1 MSADALP
8 EVEGG
13 RQRQVQP
20 TNFHGNPRHRSMDD
34 NSPSMLPVV
43 ALVGRPNVG
52 KSTIYNALTR
62 TRDAIVTDMPGVTR
76 DRLFGI
82 SHRGE
87 KPFMVVDT
95 AGLTDGEDLLAKGMS
110 AQSWQAIEESD
121 HVALI
126 VDARDGLH
134 PDDIEIANRV
144 RALSK
149 PITLVVN
156 KIDGVRIEDA
166 HAEFSRL
173 GLADVLFVS
182 AAHHAGIGELVEH
195 LDGLLPAV
203 DTTVSDDGR
212 IRIAIIG
219 RPNVGKSTLVNRLL
233 GEERVLAMDM
243 PGTTRDAVRIPMER
257 DGKKYLLI
265 DTAGIRRRARVEATV
280 EKFSVIK
287 ALQAANDAHV
297 VILMLDAQ
305 QGFADQD
312 AHLLGELVNFG
323 RGLVLAVNKWDGLA
337 VRERTLVNSRLDWGL
352 AFVDYAKRIPI
363 SALHGSGL
371 GELIK
376 AVNQA
381 HRAATRE
388 FSATELTESL
398 NKAFEK
404 HQPPMVQGRVAKM
417 RYAHQ
422 GGRNPPRIIVHGS
435 RLSKLPGSY
444 HRYLEK
450 SLREKFRLT
459 GTPLVLE
466 FRDGANPFA
475 EKRNELTDR
484 QKKKRQR
491 LMRHVKR

>member
-1 MSADALP
+1 
-8 EVEGG
+8 
-13 RQRQVQP
+13 
-20 TNFHGNPRHRSMDD
+20 
-34 NSPSMLPVV
+34 MLPVV
-43 ALVGRPNVG
+43 AIVGRPNVG

-62 TRDAIVTDMPGVTR
+62 TRDAIVSDMPGVTR

-82 SHRGE
+82 AKRGD

-95 AGLTDGEDLLAKGMS
+95 AGLTDGEDVLAKGMS

-121 HVALI
+121 HVALV

-134 PDDIEIANRV
+134 PDDIEIAGRV
-144 RALSK
+144 RALGK
-149 PITLVVN
+149 ALTLVVN
-156 KIDGVRIEDA
+156 KIDGVRVEDA
-166 HAEFSRL
+166 HAEFARL
-173 GLADVLFVS
+173 GIADILFVS
-182 AAHHAGIGELVEH
+182 AAHSQGIDDLVEH
-195 LDGLLPAV
+195 VAGKLPDRDPPAENDGCV
-203 DTTVSDDGR
+203 
-212 IRIAIIG
+212 RIAIIG

-243 PGTTRDAVRIPMER
+243 PGTTRDAVRVPLER
-257 DGKKYLLI
+257 DGKRYVLI
-265 DTAGIRRRARVEATV
+265 DTAGIRRRARVEAAV

-287 ALQAANDAHV
+287 ALQAADEAHV
-297 VILMLDAQ
+297 VVLVLDAQ

-312 AHLLGELVNFG
+312 AHLLGELINLG
-323 RGLVLAVNKWDGLA
+323 RGLVLAVNKWDGLS
-337 VRERTLVNSRLDWGL
+337 VRERTQVNSRLDWGL

-371 GELIK
+371 GELMK
-376 AVNQA
+376 AINQA

-388 FSATELTESL
+388 FSATELTEAL
-398 NKAFEK
+398 AKAFEK
-404 HQPPMVQGRVAKM
+404 HQPPMVSGRVAKM

-422 GGRNPPRIIVHGS
+422 GGRNPPRVIVHGN
-435 RLSKLPGSY
+435 RLAKLPTAY

-450 SLREKFRLT
+450 SLRERFRLT

-466 FRDGANPFA
+466 YRDGANPFA
-475 EKRNELTDR
+475 DKPNVLTER